1 VWHTLWRVRD
11 PDVERRLVEAFAGI
25 DRLYVADGHH
35 RSAAAVRL
43 AAKRRG
49 LPAGETGDVD
59 GFLAV
64 VFPAADLTVLPYYRI
79 VTDLATPDGSN
90 LPPDELVARL
100 GEGFDVWPA
109 SGPVQ
114 PDDRLTVGLRTPAGW
129 FRLHLRGPV
138 PLEGS
143 IEGLAVSLLQD
154 RVLAPVLGI
163 TDPRRD
169 PRLDFVGGP
178 EGLDA
183 LDEAVASGR
192 AAAAFAL
199 APTPLADL
207 VTVSDRG
214 EVMPPKSTWFFP
226 KPASGLLIHPLH

>member
-1 VWHTLWRVRD
+1 M
-11 PDVERRLVEAFAGI
+11 
-25 DRLYVADGHH
+25 
-35 RSAAAVRL
+35 
-43 AAKRRG
+43 
-49 LPAGETGDVD
+49 
-59 GFLAV
+59 
-64 VFPAADLTVLPYYRI
+64 
-79 VTDLATPDGSN
+79 TPDGGN

-100 GEGFDVWPA
+100 GQGFDVSPA

-129 FRLHLRGPV
+129 FRLHLRAPV

-199 APTPLADL
+199 APTRLADL

-226 KPASGLLIHPLH
+226 KPAAVCSSTPCTDRAGAGTMSP